1 MRRFLALSLICLTAA
16 ACREEV
22 AVPPEP
28 IRPVKVVT
36 IAAAS
41 QSSRLA
47 MAGDV
52 RARHEAP
59 LAFRVGGKVIERN
72 VELGANVR
80 QGQVLGRIEAIDYKL
95 GADAQA
101 AGVARFRAELAL
113 AETDLNRFDGLRAR
127 GFVTEAELARQ
138 KTAVESARARLKAAE
153 AAQTESNRQVGYT
166 TLVADSA
173 GVVTALDFNVGQ
185 VLAAGQPV
193 LRLARP
199 GEREVEI
206 HIPEGELAR
215 VKLAHAF
222 EVTLNAR
229 PNQSYPGTL
238 RELAAAAD
246 SATRTYAARITV
258 NAAQDALSLNMSAT
272 VRMIQN
278 STQTIRL
285 PLSAVFTRDGVPR
298 VWKLDTVTSTVR
310 AAVVT
315 TGAVNSN
322 DWQIDSGLS
331 LGEVVVVAGANLLH
345 EGQKV
350 RPLP

>member
-1 MRRFLALSLICLTAA
+1 
-16 ACREEV
+16 
-22 AVPPEP
+22 
-28 IRPVKVVT
+28 
-36 IAAAS
+36 
-41 QSSRLA
+41 
-47 MAGDV
+47 
-52 RARHEAP
+52 
-59 LAFRVGGKVIERN
+59 
-72 VELGANVR
+72 
-80 QGQVLGRIEAIDYKL
+80 
-95 GADAQA
+95 
-101 AGVARFRAELAL
+101 LAL
-113 AETDLNRFDGLRAR
+113 AEADLNRFDGLRTR

-153 AAQTESNRQVGYT
+153 ASQSESNRQVGYT
-166 TLVADSA
+166 TLIADSA

-185 VLAAGQPV
+185 VVAAGQPV

-199 GEREVEI
+199 GEREIEI
-206 HIPEGELAR
+206 HVPEGELAR
-215 VKLAHAF
+215 IKSAKAF
-222 EVTLNAR
+222 EITLNAR

-246 SATRTYAARITV
+246 PATRTYAARIMV
-258 NAAQDALSLNMSAT
+258 NAAQDALNLNMSAT

-322 DWQIDSGLS
+322 DWQIDSGLNR
-331 LGEVVVVAGANLLH
+331 G
-345 EGQKV
+345 EGQWARGSRQFPSGRYNLVMTTVFEYPFSFMGEEAASIVLAANPALTSLRLCTVFV
-350 RPLP
+350 RVLYLFVGCGVLWYDGDAALLLPLPH